1 MRVDRPARGLAG
13 QVRESADASSGALL
27 AVRFHIVPLR
37 ARTRRPRLAAPQ
49 ARPDATL
56 ILFPFLMSNPSATST
71 RLSAPELRA
80 TVSLA
85 AIFALRMLGLFMIMP
100 VFSVYAKTIPGGDNV
115 LLVGIAL
122 GAYGVTQSMLYIFY
136 GWISDKLGRK
146 PVIAFGLLVFA
157 VGSFVAAA
165 GHSMTWI
172 IAGRVIQG
180 MGAVSSAVIAF
191 IADLTHEENRTK
203 AMAMVGGSIGVS
215 FAVAI
220 VGAPIVFHWVGMSG
234 LFTVIGVLS
243 ILAVGV
249 VFWIVPDP
257 PAHPVHVKAPFAEV
271 LRNVELLR
279 LNFGVLVLHAT
290 QTALFLVVPRIL
302 VDGGLPVASH
312 WKIYLP
318 VMALAFV
325 LMVPAIIAAEKRG
338 KMKSVMLSAIGLIL
352 IGQLLLGAAPH
363 TLWSVAAILFVYFLG
378 FNVLEASQPSLVSK
392 LAPGTRKGAAAG
404 VYNTT
409 QSIGL
414 ALGGVIGGWLLKL
427 DGPSAVFFACS
438 ALVLAWLLV
447 AAWMKPPP
455 RRTERAA

>member
-1 MRVDRPARGLAG
+1 
-13 QVRESADASSGALL
+13 
-27 AVRFHIVPLR
+27 
-37 ARTRRPRLAAPQ
+37 
-49 ARPDATL
+49 
-56 ILFPFLMSNPSATST
+56 MSNPSVTST

-100 VFSVYAKTIPGGDNV
+100 VFSIYAKTIPGGDNV
-115 LLVGIAL
+115 FLVGVAL
-122 GAYGVTQSMLYIFY
+122 GAYGVTQSLLYIFY
-136 GWISDKLGRK
+136 GWVSDKLGRK
-146 PVIAFGLLVFA
+146 PVIAFGLIVFA
-157 VGSFVAAA
+157 IGSFVAAF

-172 IAGRVIQG
+172 IVGRVIQG

-191 IADLTHEENRTK
+191 IADLTSDENRTK

-220 VGAPIVFHWVGMSG
+220 VGAPIVFEWVGMSG
-234 LFTVIGVLS
+234 LFTVIGFLS

-249 VFWIVPDP
+249 VIWVVPDA
-257 PAHPVHVKAPFAEV
+257 PAPPVHVRAPFAEV
-271 LRNVELLR
+271 LHNVELLR

-302 VDGGLPVASH
+302 EAGGLPVASH
-312 WKIYLP
+312 WKVYLP
-318 VMALAFV
+318 VMGLAFV
-325 LMVPAIIAAEKRG
+325 MMVPAIIAAEKRG
-338 KMKSVMLSAIGLIL
+338 KMKIVMVSAIALVL
-352 IGQLLLGAAPH
+352 IGQLLLGVAPH
-363 TLWSVAAILFVYFLG
+363 TLWSVAGILFVYFLG

-414 ALGGVIGGWLLKL
+414 ALGGVLGGWLLKV
-427 DGPSAVFFACS
+427 DGQSAVFFACS
-438 ALVLAWLLV
+438 GLVLAWLIV
-447 AAWMKPPP
+447 AANMRPPP
-455 RRTERAA
+455 QKVRQVVSP

>member
-1 MRVDRPARGLAG
+1 M
-13 QVRESADASSGALL
+13 
-27 AVRFHIVPLR
+27 
-37 ARTRRPRLAAPQ
+37 
-49 ARPDATL
+49 
-56 ILFPFLMSNPSATST
+56 
-71 RLSAPELRA
+71 RA

-85 AIFALRMLGLFMIMP
+85 GIFALRMLGLFMIMP
-100 VFSVYAKTIPGGDNV
+100 VFSIYAKTIPGGDNV

-146 PVIAFGLLVFA
+146 PVIATGLAIFA
-157 VGSFVAAA
+157 LGSFVAAA
-165 GHSMTWI
+165 GHSMGWI

-191 IADLTHEENRTK
+191 IADLTTEEHRTK
-203 AMAMVGGSIGVS
+203 AMAMVGGSIGLS

-220 VGAPIVFHWVGMSG
+220 VGAPVVFQWVGMNG
-234 LFTVIGVLS
+234 LFALVGVLS
-243 ILAVGV
+243 IAAIGV
-249 VFWIVPDP
+249 VLWVVPDAP
-257 PAHPVHVKAPFAEV
+257 KPVHVRAPFAEV

-302 VDGGLPVASH
+302 EAGGLRVASH
-312 WKIYLP
+312 WKVYLP
-318 VMALAFV
+318 VMGLSFV
-325 LMVPAIIAAEKRG
+325 MMVPAIVAAEKRG
-338 KMKSVMLSAIGLIL
+338 KMKPVMLGAITAIL
-352 IGQLLLGAAPH
+352 IGQLLLGMAPH
-363 TLWSVAAILFVYFLG
+363 TILTVAAILFVYFLG

-414 ALGGVIGGWLLKL
+414 ALGGVVGGWLMKVS
-427 DGPSAVFFACS
+427 GPGAVFFACS
-438 ALVLAWLLV
+438 GLVLCWLII
-447 AAWMKPPP
+447 AASMKPL
-455 RRTERAA
+455 RKA